1 MEQSLSMSFKSLSNN
16 AISRTQG
23 IYEIPSE
30 KISELETTYGKNIDN
45 YVAKFI
51 VKATG
56 KGLHYQWKVQL
67 PDSNDY
73 INILDNNCS
82 ELIISNY
89 TNSAYMLNGAKFK
102 CIVSNSKGSI
112 ESSEAILTINEIVD
126 APVITSITISSDI
139 EPAEYDKLVQRKFA
153 EYVVLI

>member
-1 MEQSLSMSFKSLSNN
+1 MTFKSLSNN

-30 KISELETTYGKNIDN
+30 KISELETAYGKNIDN

-82 ELIISNY
+82 ELIVSNY

-102 CIVSNSKGSI
+102 CIVSNGKGSV

-139 EPAEYDKLVQRKFA
+139 EPAEYDKLIQRKFA

>member
-1 MEQSLSMSFKSLSNN
+1 MSFRSLSNN

-51 VKATG
+51 VKAAG

-67 PDSNDY
+67 PDSDEY

-89 TNSAYMLNGAKFK
+89 TNSAYILNGAKFK
-102 CIVSNSKGSI
+102 CIVSNSKGSV
-112 ESSEAILTINEIVD
+112 ESSEATLTINEITE
-126 APVITSITISSDI
+126 APSITSITVSPDI
-139 EPAEYDKLVQRKFA
+139 EPAEYNKLVQRKFA
-153 EYVVLI
+153 EYVILI

>member
-1 MEQSLSMSFKSLSNN
+1 MPYKPLSDN

-23 IYEIPSE
+23 IYEIPTE
-30 KISELETTYGKNIDN
+30 KINELETNYGKNIDN
-45 YVAKFI
+45 YVAKFV

-56 KGLHYQWKVQL
+56 KGLHYQWQVQL
-67 PDSNDY
+67 SNSDKF
-73 INILDNNCS
+73 INILDNDCS

-112 ESSEAILTINEIVD
+112 ESSEATLTINEITE
-126 APVITSITISSDI
+126 APAITSITVSPDI
-139 EPAEYDKLVQRKFA
+139 EPAEYDKLVNRKFA
-153 EYVVLI
+153 EYVVLL

>member
-1 MEQSLSMSFKSLSNN
+1 MEQSLSMSFKSLTNN
-16 AISRTQG
+16 AISRTQS

-30 KISELETTYGKNIDN
+30 KLSELETTYGKNIDN
-45 YVAKFI
+45 YVAKFV

-56 KGLHYQWKVQL
+56 KGLHYQWRVQL
-67 PDSNDY
+67 PNSDKFID
-73 INILDNNCS
+73 ILDNDCS

-112 ESSEAILTINEIVD
+112 ESSEAALTINEITE
-126 APVITSITISSDI
+126 APTITSITVSPDI
-139 EPAEYDKLVQRKFA
+139 EPAEYNKLINRKFA
-153 EYVVLI
+153 EYVVLL

>member
-1 MEQSLSMSFKSLSNN
+1 MSFKSLSNN

-30 KISELETTYGKNIDN
+30 KISELETTYGKNVDN
-45 YVAKFI
+45 YVAKFV
-51 VKATG
+51 VKASG

-67 PDSNDY
+67 PDSNDC
-73 INILDNNCS
+73 INIFDNNCS

-126 APVITSITISSDI
+126 APVITSITVSSDI